1 MKTKKQLAAAAAAA
15 AAAAEKKAAST
26 STTST
31 STSTA
36 TAVAVSSV
44 APNPVKKPLKRLQTK
59 AKEVSFVS
67 SQPLKPL
74 SQPSTSKTK
83 VATSKPPV
91 GPKSPVFAKLDT
103 TGARTLSPAGKS
115 SSSVG
120 KVCKP
125 TKNDATTNP
134 VSHSETTSA
143 SKVAASVKK
152 PDPIKSKKP
161 SPNAEG
167 VKKST
172 TGDKKKIQKELK
184 NLGITDGTIH
194 QIDAATVECN
204 PSISEMVKTKS
215 RATVSQQKYNE
226 TSSLGGSSASTAKA
240 TASGPK
246 PETTSTNNEASNKPT
261 EVSTIAA
268 TPIATSKKRAGT
280 HPTSS
285 TQKIKDAAT
294 QKTVPDSGKRGEIA
308 SEGGKTKIVPTT
320 TLLATPQP
328 PANTAIAAVKEVV
341 KTPPTKLCDSKSKAK
356 KPENNDDNNDATAD
370 QHKTTKRNTGA
381 TLVANTPKAK
391 ARTKKVILEERK
403 AAEAARSK
411 AVTEVPS
418 AAAGSTTSL
427 LAASAVVNA
436 GTKHTDDKQKIEEE
450 KTCSLGDLEPDDRHE
465 ADVQSRIEDIVKA
478 LEQED
483 DDEQHG
489 AGGLAIH
496 PKVGPFKTEPPI
508 RLEEQ
513 SSATK
518 EKTTKKA
525 TAKPKGSKSQRKAPT
540 KKKPTGGEK
549 LEAKDEIQKNSITTE
564 NNPSAAK
571 TEVALSKHIPSDDVS
586 AEKGPESISKGA
598 STPAA
603 KRKYVRKPKTAEST
617 VKNVGAAASKKLD
630 QKKSSVP
637 ELIPIRPGSQNTQEK
652 DAQNSTENTTTEVP
666 PLGGSAPSEKTNER
680 EVVKQPGSPDPPKT
694 LRSSTENDDDLPL
707 NQLKDKTKSKSESPQ
722 VFTTPAL
729 APTTVSAEPVGSSII
744 NPEPTTP
751 LLASLLTKPAKS
763 RKKYVRKSPVKQ
775 SLKVPSSV
783 TTKDTK
789 NDKKSEKK
797 DVYDFDDSES
807 DIETPVKG
815 GKPTFKRKPL
825 ESTSTIKDEEDDE
838 NSEEALGATK
848 SITDEKE
855 SHVKPENKTENDE
868 SDGAKD
874 TKKSPKKSSERLST
888 PSFNSDQSDD
898 DVDQDP
904 DERPRTPISRKVKQ
918 EVRDSSEDESD
929 GYSSEESVRT
939 RIVKKQLT
947 AKTRHL
953 KLYGFWS
960 GPKRHR
966 VASLNAIAKVHCLY
980 ENETRAALEA
990 SLMKQATSRAAA
1002 STTTTTVSATATTTS
1017 STAKAT
1023 TSKAVKK
1030 EKTDDDD
1037 ERKHETGAT
1046 TREDKDKSDKKEKT
1060 DEKSQKETKSTNV
1073 KEEKK
1078 KPTKSVT
1085 IKEDKKKE
1093 TKKADPKEDRK
1104 DSRKK
1109 EKQKEETESES
1120 ESEESEEE
1128 VVTRTLRCVPGLRG
1142 AGKHWDPNASS
1153 MESED
1158 DLLPDSDETYA
1169 QGKDTD
1175 PVKKRKIKRKII
1187 KKAKPKPK
1195 SEKSEK
1201 PEKSEKSDRPKQPA
1215 KKIKREVKAL
1225 MSDSDKQAE
1234 ESCSSSSGSEKPTAS
1249 KSKSADAKKR
1259 KRKPKEKK
1267 EVVEVLAKKRMASL
1281 NATAMLAATYE
1292 VQRILYRN
1300 TDSDSDNPAHKP
1312 KSKKAK
1318 EQKDAKEK
1326 EASKTDD
1333 KKETKECK
1341 TDDKAAD
1348 TEKTAKSSELDKVKE
1363 TNKEQSKEEEKD
1375 KPTEIEP
1382 KITVKTEL
1390 LRDRRD
1396 ELEVK
1401 REIEEPRPM
1410 SSNVV
1415 IAQDTEVTI
1424 TGVYVNSSLGA
1435 NQEAYC
1441 KMQYRVQQSVTEER
1455 LVRPGEG
1462 PPRSYTPLS
1471 ALSSMRPPND
1481 QNLSTPPLFGQP
1493 SQCDSPLGLGPP
1505 RSFYPPPTSS
1515 SGSSSAFCA
1524 PIPHDSPGYYQPAG
1538 PLISPHLLPQPPPSS
1553 TSQHSSGSSTVTK
1566 QPPES
1571 DSPVQSLQQPPSSS
1585 TADSTDSDVLLTG
1598 GDLSS
1603 RSQPYRYGPTG
1614 PPNIYP
1620 RPVQMHCPPPPHL
1633 APNYYAAPP
1642 YSQYPPEMYYTHAY
1656 PPAHFYPKF
1665 AQYYPSRRYYPGPPG
1680 PGDHMYEQ
1688 APPPT
1693 SAPVPPPAGAQLVPA
1708 GPQGPQHMEHYPGPP
1723 PYPYPGYGSPGPGP
1737 GGQCYSRNLQPPP
1750 YMDAHYTTNC
1760 PCPMQSC
1767 PKNVNA
1773 GSLIGI
1779 KASKGPVATVSTQN
1793 HHIASAAAY
1802 AAPAQTSAIS
1812 SSNYKTSS
1820 EPIMI
1825 SSGSSTS
1832 SSPAPLDIHAPI
1844 VCPAEVETSM
1854 CHTSP
1859 SQAPVTPVM
1868 PVNVACSSAAITSTT
1883 NTTTSSSNS
1892 ITTTAEPN
1900 RTPKV
1905 KPESDLYLYNR
1916 NYHLHHHHYHQQHR
1930 PSAPPPTHPLQNFT
1944 STTGPLLAEVKEE
1957 PSTPTPDPDL
1967 KSVKNIPKLIPIT
1980 ATMVKQEITE
1990 VKQELPPVVV
2000 TCKKE
2005 HFEENG
2011 PAMTPDLLLDEAL
2024 IKKEELVTE
2033 LLLPD
2038 RCFVQ
2043 NQNIEDKCL
2052 LSDILTAEGNLVM
2065 SKTTGSDSCS
2075 NNNNNNNSSIS
2086 NEKVQLVDS
2095 VLPEIPA
2102 STVKRRPLL
2111 VACKKATPKKS
2122 PPNSYKNLIKRTNLD
2137 EESTIT
2143 VLSDDDEED
2152 DEEEEVVQNKLRR
2165 KLLPVKSRK
2174 ILKRTRRVFGAEQLR
2189 HLKKLSR
2196 SLLQPTRIRKI
2207 FKRPSC
2213 IPRNP
2218 KTIQQKTAKTVETKV
2233 DQEHTPKTMTT
2244 PNHAREESGVPTT
2257 NGDNSN
2263 KLSEATPE
2271 TEPERPRPVSNV
2283 DLTIDLVAKGYF
2295 SEPEILSH
2303 EINAKSCLIKKLK
2316 LQKNRSQSEQ
2326 NRGKHSSKKAKND
2339 NTLDVDFDK
2348 RKSKC
2353 RSKKAEQIE
2362 LAPLLTNSSPILT
2375 EKDTTKKA
2383 QKTKQPHQPKQSE
2396 PKEKKA
2402 KKEHKQCGKKKAKV
2416 QKQNG
2421 LERATSTPVPNA
2433 KEQESANLNVS
2444 DVQLIQPDASG
2455 DDREMEFDDAATVL
2469 VDDDMMSVDTSTMI
2483 NRHNNNNSSGVENKN
2498 PIAEEGPLEAPG
2510 QASACE
2516 PSISGGDLA
2525 TAEED
2530 DDADEEMML
2539 SRRFAKKS
2547 ASGFKR
2553 NARSRSKSKSRKFST
2568 KKRHRV
2574 YRMTAAEI
2582 EEVIVPRKCNSV
2594 PRWSNGWTWE
2604 GQPFQGKVFLNSDDP
2619 PVLRTCYPAMRHSE
2633 GDIIRPRDC
2642 VLLRAGSKRAEL
2654 PYVAKVAYLWENPE
2668 DGEMMMSLLWYYR
2681 PEHTEQGRQPTDG
2694 PDEVFASRHKDH
2706 NSVAC
2711 IEDKCYVLTF
2721 SEYCRF
2727 RRQLKGFEENIEEHP
2742 SIVPLL
2748 RRENPR
2754 LPPPVVSPELVM
2766 YCQRVYEFRLKRLL
2780 KTPS

>member
-1 MKTKKQLAAAAAAA
+1 
-15 AAAAEKKAAST
+15 ST
-26 STTST
+26 QPS
-31 STSTA
+31 
-36 TAVAVSSV
+36 
-44 APNPVKKPLKRLQTK
+44 KPQ
-59 AKEVSFVS
+59 
-67 SQPLKPL
+67 SQPG
-74 SQPSTSKTK
+74 TSKTK
-83 VATSKPPV
+83 ATAKPPV
-91 GPKSPVFAKLDT
+91 GPKSPVFAKHDT
-103 TGARTLSPAGKS
+103 TGTRTLSPAGKS
-115 SSSVG
+115 SSSAS
-120 KVCKP
+120 KVCK
-125 TKNDATTNP
+125 TIKSDATANP
-134 VSHSETTSA
+134 VSHSETA
-143 SKVAASVKK
+143 ISKAVTNVKK
-152 PDPIKSKKP
+152 SDPVKSKKP
-161 SPNAEG
+161 SPSSEA
-167 VKKST
+167 VKKPT

-194 QIDAATVECN
+194 QIDTATVECN

-226 TSSLGGSSASTAKA
+226 TGSLGGASGSTAKA
-240 TASGPK
+240 GCAAK
-246 PETTSTNNEASNKPT
+246 PETTLTSDGGTNKPT
-261 EVSTIAA
+261 EASTITITPSA
-268 TPIATSKKRAGT
+268 TNKKRPGA
-280 HPTSS
+280 HPASGH
-285 TQKIKDAAT
+285 KLKDAAI
-294 QKTVPDSGKRGEIA
+294 QKPTDTSKRELA
-308 SEGGKTKIVPTT
+308 TEGGKTRIPATTILPTSVPQPTT
-320 TLLATPQP
+320 IT
-328 PANTAIAAVKEVV
+328 NVAAVKEVV
-341 KTPPTKLCDSKSKAK
+341 KTAPTKLCDSKSKTK

-370 QHKTTKRNTGA
+370 QHKPTKRNTGA
-381 TLVANTPKAK
+381 TPVATLPKAK
-391 ARTKKVILEERK
+391 ARTKKVMLEERR
-403 AAEAARSK
+403 AAEARSK
-411 AVTEVPS
+411 ATTEIPS
-418 AAAGSTTSL
+418 AVAGSTASL
-427 LAASAVVNA
+427 FAASAAVNVC
-436 GTKHTDDKQKIEEE
+436 TKHTDDKQKIEEE

-483 DDEQHG
+483 DDENDG
-489 AGGLAIH
+489 AGVTIH
-496 PKVGPFKTEPPI
+496 PKTEQIKTEPPI
-508 RLEEQ
+508 GLEEQ
-513 SSATK
+513 SPATK
-518 EKTTKKA
+518 EKTVKKA
-525 TAKPKGSKSQRKAPT
+525 TTKPKGSKSQRKAPT
-540 KKKPTGGEK
+540 KKKTPVVVEK
-549 LEAKDEIQKNSITTE
+549 LEAKDETQKNSITVE
-564 NNPSAAK
+564 NNPPAVKA
-571 TEVALSKHIPSDDVS
+571 TEELLVPKPTVDVIPV
-586 AEKGPESISKGA
+586 KRPESTGKGTA
-598 STPAA
+598 TPQT
-603 KRKYVRKPKTAEST
+603 KRKYIRKPKTGEPT
-617 VKNVGAAASKKLD
+617 VKNVD
-630 QKKSSVP
+630 QKKVNFSEILPTRLESHH
-637 ELIPIRPGSQNTQEK
+637 TKEK
-652 DAQNSTENTTTEVP
+652 DAQKSTETVPTGILSKSSSHETEFP
-666 PLGGSAPSEKTNER
+666 DKICDKATA
-680 EVVKQPGSPDPPKT
+680 KQPESPEPPKT

-707 NQLKDKTKSKSESPQ
+707 NQLKDKTKSKSDSPQ

-729 APTTVSAEPVGSSII
+729 VPSAASAEPTNSSGV
-744 NPEPTTP
+744 NPPAATP
-751 LLASLLTKPAKS
+751 LLASLLAKPTKSK
-763 RKKYVRKSPVKQ
+763 RKYVRKTPVKQ
-775 SLKVPSSV
+775 SPKV
-783 TTKDTK
+783 TTPGVATK
-789 NDKKSEKK
+789 EVKEDKKSEKK

-838 NSEEALGATK
+838 NSEEVQVSTRLQNVK
-848 SITDEKE
+848 PVSDEVE
-855 SHVKPENKTENDE
+855 LPVKPEKKNENGASEE
-868 SDGAKD
+868 SSNTNDV
-874 TKKSPKKSSERLST
+874 KKAVKKSSTVTERVRT
-888 PSFNSDQSDD
+888 PKEPTKVESSNSEQSEDD
-898 DVDQDP
+898 LEKDP
-904 DERPRTPISRKVKQ
+904 DERPRTPISRKVKL
-918 EVRDSSEDESD
+918 EVRDSSDDESD

-990 SLMKQATSRAAA
+990 SLMKQGTSRAAA
-1002 STTTTTVSATATTTS
+1002 AAT
-1017 STAKAT
+1017 STAKAAAA
-1023 TSKAVKK
+1023 SKVVKK
-1030 EKTDDDD
+1030 EKPDDD
-1037 ERKHETGAT
+1037 EDRKHDAAPVK
-1046 TREDKDKSDKKEKT
+1046 EDKSEKKEKVE
-1060 DEKSQKETKSTNV
+1060 DKNPKESKTVNV
-1073 KEEKK
+1073 KDEKK

-1093 TKKADPKEDRK
+1093 TKKTDAKEDRK
-1104 DSRKK
+1104 DSKKK
-1109 EKQKEETESES
+1109 EKQKEETETDSD
-1120 ESEESEEE
+1120 SEESEEE

-1175 PVKKRKIKRKII
+1175 PVKKRKIKRKIV
-1187 KKAKPKPK
+1187 KKPKPK
-1195 SEKSEK
+1195 PKCEK
-1201 PEKSEKSDRPKQPA
+1201 PEKAEKPDRPKPPA

-1234 ESCSSSSGSEKPTAS
+1234 ESCSSSSGSEKQTVS

-1318 EQKDAKEK
+1318 EQKEAKEK
-1326 EASKTDD
+1326 DASKAED
-1333 KKETKECK
+1333 KKETKESK
-1341 TDDKAAD
+1341 IEEKPAEAEKVVESTDFDK
-1348 TEKTAKSSELDKVKE
+1348 SKE
-1363 TNKEQSKEEEKD
+1363 VNKEQEKEEEK
-1375 KPTEIEP
+1375 EIP
-1382 KITVKTEL
+1382 KEREKTITVKTEL
-1390 LRDRRD
+1390 LREKRD

-1493 SQCDSPLGLGPP
+1493 STCDSPLGLGPP

-1524 PIPHDSPGYYQPAG
+1524 PVPHDSPGYYQPAG
-1538 PLISPHLLPQPPPSS
+1538 PLISPHLLPQPPQGPPSS
-1553 TSQHSSGSSTVTK
+1553 TSQHSSSSSTVTK

-1598 GDLSS
+1598 GDLSG

-1680 PGDHMYEQ
+1680 PGEHMYEQ
-1688 APPPT
+1688 PPPPT

-1793 HHIASAAAY
+1793 HHIASAAVY
-1802 AAPAQTSAIS
+1802 SAPAQTATVS
-1812 SSNYKTSS
+1812 SSNYKTVC

-1832 SSPAPLDIHAPI
+1832 SSPLPPDIHAPI

-1854 CHTSP
+1854 CHVSP
-1859 SQAPVTPVM
+1859 SPAVVTPVTAS
-1868 PVNVACSSAAITSTT
+1868 VACSSAAITNTT
-1883 NTTTSSSNS
+1883 NTTSSSS
-1892 ITTTAEPN
+1892 ITTIAEPN

-1905 KPESDLYLYNR
+1905 KPESDLYLYSK

-1930 PSAPPPTHPLQNFT
+1930 PSAPPPTHPLQNYT
-1944 STTGPLLAEVKEE
+1944 PTTGPLLTEVKEE
-1957 PSTPTPDPDL
+1957 PSTPTPDADS

-1980 ATMVKQEITE
+1980 TALVKQEITE
-1990 VKQELPPVVV
+1990 VKQELPAVVS
-2000 TCKKE
+2000 CKKE

-2033 LLLPD
+2033 LLLPN

-2043 NQNIEDKCL
+2043 NQKLDEKCL
-2052 LSDILTAEGNLVM
+2052 LSDILTAEGNLVT

-2075 NNNNNNNSSIS
+2075 NNNNNNNNSSIS

-2095 VLPEIPA
+2095 VLPDIPA
-2102 STVKRRPLL
+2102 SMVKRRPLL

-2152 DEEEEVVQNKLRR
+2152 DEEEEVTQKKPRR
-2165 KLLPVKSRK
+2165 KLLPMKPRK
-2174 ILKRTRRVFGAEQLR
+2174 ILKRTRRVFGAEQLK
-2189 HLKKLSR
+2189 HLKKLS
-2196 SLLQPTRIRKI
+2196 STMLQPNRMRRI

-2218 KTIQQKTAKTVETKV
+2218 TTSQQATTKTSETSTPTK
-2233 DQEHTPKTMTT
+2233 DNYENTPKTTT
-2244 PNHAREESGVPTT
+2244 P
-2257 NGDNSN
+2257 DNSRQEPEVPPVKADST
-2263 KLSEATPE
+2263 KLSETAQE
-2271 TEPERPRPVSNV
+2271 MAERPRPVSNV

-2295 SEPEILSH
+2295 SEPEILCH
-2303 EINAKSCLIKKLK
+2303 EVTPNSRLIKKLK
-2316 LQKNRSQSEQ
+2316 LQKGRSQSEQ
-2326 NRGKHSSKKAKND
+2326 NRGKREGTIDEKHSSKKAKKVD
-2339 NTLDVDFDK
+2339 NLDVDFDK
-2348 RKSKC
+2348 RKAKC
-2353 RSKKAEQIE
+2353 RSKKSEQVE
-2362 LAPLLTNSSPILT
+2362 SDNKQAPPAKNDSPNPAAGDTN
-2375 EKDTTKKA
+2375 KA
-2383 QKTKQPHQPKQSE
+2383 LKVKHPHQPKPSE
-2396 PKEKKA
+2396 PKEKKP
-2402 KKEHKQCGKKKAKV
+2402 KKEHKQCSKKKSKA
-2416 QKQNG
+2416 QKQIEM
-2421 LERATSTPVPNA
+2421 ERATSTPLPHAVELEP
-2433 KEQESANLNVS
+2433 ANLNVS
-2444 DVQLIQPDASG
+2444 EINAIEPIPSV
-2455 DDREMEFDDAATVL
+2455 DDREMDFDDAATVL
-2469 VDDDMMSVDTSTMI
+2469 VDDDMMSVDTNTMI

-2498 PIAEEGPLEAPG
+2498 PIAEEEPLEQPA
-2510 QASACE
+2510 QATVPELSA
-2516 PSISGGDLA
+2516 SGDDGNLGPV
-2525 TAEED
+2525 D
-2530 DDADEEMML
+2530 DDDEDEEIML
-2539 SRRFAKKS
+2539 AKRFAKKGTS
-2547 ASGFKR
+2547 VLKR

-2574 YRMTAAEI
+2574 YRLTTEI
-2582 EEVIVPRKCNSV
+2582 EELIVPRKCNSV

-2604 GQPFQGKVFLNSDDP
+2604 GQPFQGKVFLNSDDL

-2754 LPPPVVSPELVM
+2754 LPPPVVAPELVM